1 MFQVVQLHLL
11 TGRLSPRIK
20 YEKSYSY
27 SISFSL
33 ALEVKFVPGCC
44 EDFVLVDNHRDDGGE
59 NVTQRVNSRNFKL
72 VCPSLCQMLATFSGV
87 EF

>member
-11 TGRLSPRIK
+11 TNRLSPRIK
-20 YEKSYSY
+20 FGKSYSY

-33 ALEVKFVPGCC
+33 AQEVKFVPGSC
-44 EDFVLVDNHRDDGGE
+44 EEFVLVDNHRDNGGE
-59 NVTQRVNSRNFKL
+59 NVTQRVNSRYLKL
-72 VCPSLCQMLATFSGV
+72 LCHARCQMLATFSGV

>member
-1 MFQVVQLHLL
+1 MFQVVQLQLL
-11 TGRLSPRIK
+11 TSRLSPRIK
-20 YEKSYSY
+20 YEKS
-27 SISFSL
+27 FSL
-33 ALEVKFVPGCC
+33 ALEVKFAPRCC